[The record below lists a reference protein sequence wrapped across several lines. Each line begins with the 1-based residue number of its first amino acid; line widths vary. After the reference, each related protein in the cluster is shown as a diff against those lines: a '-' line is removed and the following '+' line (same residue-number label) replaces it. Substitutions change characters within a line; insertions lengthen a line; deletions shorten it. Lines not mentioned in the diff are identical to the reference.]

1 MIKTTV
7 CGVSGRMGIIIAR
20 LIVQNKNFS
29 LVGAVEK
36 IDHPNLGKKIE
47 GIEIVSNL
55 AEVIGKSDVA
65 IDFTT
70 PSATLKHLAICRE
83 KKLPVVIGTTGF
95 TRKETKQIRTISEN
109 IPVLL
114 SPNMSL
120 GVNLLFKLVKEAAT
134 ILKDYE
140 VEIVETHHNKKKDA
154 PSGTAKKIAEI
165 IAASKNVD
173 LENVSIYGRKGLV
186 GERSPQ
192 EIGIHSLRFG
202 NVVGEHRVIFA
213 GKSERL
219 ELFHRAEDRETFARG
234 ALKAAAFIVS
244 QKPGLYSMQD
254 LLK

>member
-1 MIKTTV
+1 
-7 CGVSGRMGIIIAR
+7 MGCLIAR
-20 LIVQNKNFS
+20 LIAENKNFS

-36 IDHPNLGKKIE
+36 IDHPELGKKIE
-47 GIEIVSNL
+47 GIEIISDL
-55 AEVIGKSDVA
+55 AKVIGESDVV
-65 IDFTT
+65 IEFTT
-70 PSATLKHLAICRE
+70 PAATLMHLTVCE
-83 KKLPVVIGTTGF
+83 KKNVPAVIGTTGF
-95 TRKETKQIRTISEN
+95 SQEEIDEIRTISEK

-165 IAASKNVD
+165 IAESKNVD
-173 LENVSIYGRKGLV
+173 LEKRVEYGHI
-186 GERSPQ
+186 P
-192 EIGIHSLRFG
+192 IHSLRFG

-234 ALKAAAFIVS
+234 ALKAAAFIVN
-244 QKPGLYSMQD
+244 QQPGLYSMED
-254 LLK
+254 ILKYL

>member
-1 MIKTTV
+1 MWRPDPLTVKMIKTTV
-7 CGVSGRMGIIIAR
+7 CGVSGRMGILIAR
-20 LIVQNKNFS
+20 LIAENKNFS

-36 IDHPNLGKKIE
+36 IDHPELGKKIE
-47 GIEIVSNL
+47 GIGIICDL
-55 AEVIGKSDVA
+55 AEVIGESDVV
-65 IDFTT
+65 IEFTT
-70 PSATLKHLAICRE
+70 PSATLKHLAICG
-83 KKLPVVIGTTGF
+83 KKNVPVVIGTTGF
-95 TRKETKQIRTISEN
+95 SQEEIGEIRTISEK

-165 IAASKNVD
+165 IGDA
-173 LENVSIYGRKGLV
+173 
-186 GERSPQ
+186 P
-192 EIGIHSLRFG
+192 IHSLRFG

-234 ALKAAAFIVS
+234 ALKAAAFIVN
-244 QKPGLYSMQD
+244 QQPGLYSMEN
-254 LLK
+254 LLNDGI